1 MTSIIG
7 RTLSSGLL
15 LFALSPI
22 QPALAQSPSWVP
34 VGPDGGDG
42 RSFASDPSND
52 QHLYLGTTNSWIY
65 QTEDGGSSWKRL
77 VKLSKSDDLILDNIV
92 VDQSDPK
99 TLLVGA
105 FVLDHPDGALFISHD
120 SGKTF
125 TAVEAMKGQSIR
137 ALTQAPSN
145 PKIWIAGTLKGV
157 YRSEDSGVHWSQI
170 SPEGSMELHEVES
183 IAIDPKDPQTIYAGT
198 WHLPW
203 KTSDGGANWHN
214 IKEGLIEDSDVF
226 SIIIDPVEPNVVYTS
241 ACSGIYRSDT
251 AGALYHKIQ
260 GIPMTARRTRVLML
274 DPTNHNIVYAG
285 TTEGLYKT
293 LDGGKTFRRM
303 TTGDVIVNDVY
314 VDPKNPQHVLLATDR
329 SGVLESDDAATT
341 FKASN
346 TGFSQRQVS
355 SLLVDAKSPQT
366 IFAGV
371 VNDKNYGGV
380 FVSHDEGATWSQ
392 QSSGL
397 EGRDVFSL
405 SQAGDGTILAGTNAG
420 IFRWDGAAWK
430 PDGKLVKSAT
440 KTSYVVHKGKRSKV
454 ETTIKLPD
462 GQIDGRIN
470 DVEVAGSVWYAATA
484 KGVYS
489 SNDQGATWEGGSVLG
504 KTEYR
509 DVASDGPMVVAA
521 QRTALAS
528 SQDGGKTWQPLTM
541 PAKLTWLQSTAIAG
555 NGSVWLGGRQGVF
568 YSEDHGQTWSE
579 MTTLPVSDISGLTY
593 DADLKR
599 IVITSWASSWVLAV
613 NPADRTFKFWDSGW
627 RVRHVRSSGG
637 RLLAATPYNGV
648 VVEPEKSTTKVAV
661 AQNP

>member
-1 MTSIIG
+1 MTKHIG
-7 RTLSSGLL
+7 RTLSSAFL
-15 LFALSPI
+15 LFALSPTL
-22 QPALAQSPSWVP
+22 PALAQSSWVP

-42 RSFASDPSND
+42 RSFAADPSND
-52 QHLYLGTTNSWIY
+52 RHLYLGTTNSWIY

-77 VKLSKSDDLILDNIV
+77 VKLSKNDDLILDNIV

-99 TLLVGA
+99 TMLVGA
-105 FVLDHPDGALFISHD
+105 FVLDHPDGGLFISHD
-120 SGKTF
+120 AGATF
-125 TAVEAMKGQSIR
+125 TAVEAMQGQSIR

-157 YRSEDSGVHWSQI
+157 YRSEDSGVHWNLI
-170 SPEGSMELHEVES
+170 SPQGSMELHEVES
-183 IAIDPKDPQTIYAGT
+183 IAIDPKDPQTVYAGT

-203 KTSDGGANWHN
+203 KTTDGGANWHN

-226 SIIIDPVEPNVVYTS
+226 SIIIDPVVPSIVYTS
-241 ACSGIYRSDT
+241 ACSGIYRSET

-274 DPTNHNIVYAG
+274 DPTNHNTVYAG

-293 LDGGKTFRRM
+293 LDGGKNFKRM
-303 TTGDVIVNDVY
+303 TSPDVIVNDVY

-329 SGVLESDDAATT
+329 SGVLVSEDEAAT
-341 FKASN
+341 FKQSN

-371 VNDKNYGGV
+371 VNDKAYGGV
-380 FVSHDEGATWSQ
+380 FVSHDEGVTWGQ
-392 QSSGL
+392 QSTGL

-405 SQAGDGTILAGTNAG
+405 SQATDGTIIAGTNGG
-420 IFRWDGAAWK
+420 IFRWDGAGWK
-430 PDGKLVKSAT
+430 PTGKIMKSAT

-454 ETTIKLPD
+454 ETTIKVAD
-462 GQIDGRIN
+462 GEIDGRIN
-470 DVEVAGSVWYAATA
+470 DVEVSGSIWFAATA
-484 KGVYS
+484 KGIYAS
-489 SNDQGATWEGGSVLG
+489 ADQGATWEGGAVLG

-509 DVASDGPMVVAA
+509 DVASDGPMVIAA
-521 QRTALAS
+521 QRTALATS
-528 SQDGGKTWQPLTM
+528 PDGGKTWQPMAM
-541 PAKLTWLQSTAIAG
+541 PPKLTWLQSVAIAG

-568 YSEDHGQTWSE
+568 YSEDHGQNWSE
-579 MTTLPVSDISGLTY
+579 MTTLPFSDISGLTY
-593 DADLKR
+593 DPDLKR
-599 IVITSWASSWVLAV
+599 IVLTSWGSSWVLGV

-648 VVEPEKSTTKVAV
+648 VVEPDKSATKVAV
-661 AQNP
+661 ATKP